1 MMQQNFYPIS
11 ANKVIDLNK
20 IESIEVC
27 KNNKDF
33 TVILYSTNNRGYIVQ
48 QDYQASV
55 LRQLGYKIERDEED
69 GSPILSVIAS
79 DW

>member
-1 MMQQNFYPIS
+1 MKQNFYPIS
-11 ANKVIDLNK
+11 ANQVIDLNQV
-20 IESIEVC
+20 ESIEVYD
-27 KNNKDF
+27 KNNQDC
-33 TVILYSTNNRGYIVQ
+33 TVALYSTNNRGYIVQ

-55 LRQLGYKIERDEED
+55 LRQLGYKIERDEKD